1 MLSLCPCLF
10 TIHMLVPVGGQ
21 KRLPK
26 SSKGPYPLCHLST
39 PPTPHPPG
47 LFFFFFL
54 KNYSFIFMGVL
65 PICVNVQYLCA
76 PGALR
81 GQRKA
86 RESLELKLH
95 MVVSCHM
102 GTGNQPLS
110 LPQEQQVLLTTELS
124 PTPNR
129 HP

>member
-1 MLSLCPCLF
+1 
-10 TIHMLVPVGGQ
+10 
-21 KRLPK
+21 
-26 SSKGPYPLCHLST
+26 
-39 PPTPHPPG
+39 
-47 LFFFFFL
+47 
-54 KNYSFIFMGVL
+54 MGVL